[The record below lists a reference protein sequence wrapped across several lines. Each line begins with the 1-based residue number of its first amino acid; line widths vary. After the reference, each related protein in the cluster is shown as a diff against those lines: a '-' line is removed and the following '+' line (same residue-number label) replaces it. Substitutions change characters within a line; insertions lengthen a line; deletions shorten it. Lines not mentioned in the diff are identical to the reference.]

1 MQPPEPVPSRRK
13 LDFPRSEWDKL
24 KKGGCGMTKSAARK
38 SGALFLLLIL
48 ISAPM
53 LADGHL
59 EFNVHYSY
67 WTLNVVRGLVEKM
80 VSDTLES
87 DLKDRFLEQIQ
98 ADYPTLVERSY
109 QQEVNFDAPGH
120 NLGFELRFY
129 PGGRGGSFSLGLAV
143 EQTTMKISFPS
154 VTARLDLVDLN
165 LNETATFNGQ
175 AGGEFIIKPLS
186 FHLNMR
192 WEFLPSRA
200 VSPYLTIGAG
210 ISTSKSFF
218 DARYR
223 YEYSGTLILPDSSS
237 EQYSDSDSKT
247 LRQIRDEH
255 LADGKDFPLN
265 FLPVLQFNLGLRARI
280 SRALSLVADVG
291 IFDGFLFR
299 GGLSFRI

>member
-1 MQPPEPVPSRRK
+1 M
-13 LDFPRSEWDKL
+13 F
-24 KKGGCGMTKSAARK
+24 KSAVRAT
-38 SGALFLLLIL
+38 ATLVVLVLLLSGSL
-48 ISAPM
+48 

-87 DLKDRFLEQIQ
+87 DLKDRFLEKIQ
-98 ADYPTLVERSY
+98 ADYPTLAESGY
-109 QQEVNFDAPGH
+109 QQDVNFDAPGH

-129 PGGRGGSFSLGLAV
+129 PGGRGGAFSLGLAV

-154 VTARLDLVDLN
+154 VNARLDLIDLN
-165 LNETATFNGQ
+165 LNQTATFNGQ
-175 AGGEFIIKPLS
+175 ASGEFIIKPLS

-192 WEFLPSRA
+192 WEFLPSKV

-218 DARYR
+218 DARYS
-223 YEYSGTLILPDSSS
+223 YQYSGTLTLPDSST
-237 EQYSDSDSKT
+237 EQYSDSDSQT
-247 LRQIRDEH
+247 LRQIKDDR
-255 LADGKDFPLN
+255 LAKGKDFPLN
-265 FLPVLQFNLGLRARI
+265 FLPVLQFNLGLRARL
-280 SRALSLVADVG
+280 SRALNLVADVG

>member
-1 MQPPEPVPSRRK
+1 MA
-13 LDFPRSEWDKL
+13 
-24 KKGGCGMTKSAARK
+24 KSTVGKRI
-38 SGALFLLLIL
+38 ALSIIFLLSIFSTPL
-48 ISAPM
+48 

-98 ADYPTLVERSY
+98 ADYPTLVESGY
-109 QQEVNFDAPGH
+109 QQDVNFDAPGH
-120 NLGFELRFY
+120 NIGFELRFY
-129 PGGRGGSFSLGLAV
+129 PGGRGGAFSLGLAV

-154 VTARLDLVDLN
+154 VAARLDLVDLN
-165 LNETATFNGQ
+165 LNQTATFNGQ
-175 AGGEFIIKPLS
+175 ASGEFIIKPLS

-200 VSPYLTIGAG
+200 VSPYLTVGAG

-218 DARYR
+218 DASYH
-223 YEYSGTLILPDSSS
+223 YEYNGTLILPDSST
-237 EQYSDSDSKT
+237 EQYSDSDSRT
-247 LRQIRDEH
+247 LRQIKEER
-255 LADGKDFPLN
+255 LAEGKDFPLN
-265 FLPVLQFNLGLRARI
+265 FLPIFQFNLGLRARL
-280 SRALSLVADVG
+280 SRALNLVADVG

-299 GGLSFRI
+299 GGLSFRL

>member
-1 MQPPEPVPSRRK
+1 MP
-13 LDFPRSEWDKL
+13 
-24 KKGGCGMTKSAARK
+24 KSAVRTL
-38 SGALFLLLIL
+38 GALFVSFMIL
-48 ISAPM
+48 SSPL

-80 VSDTLES
+80 VSDTLEN
-87 DLKDRFLEQIQ
+87 DLKDRFLQQIQ
-98 ADYPTLVERSY
+98 ADHPTLVESGY
-109 QQEVNFDAPGH
+109 QQDVNFDAPGH

-129 PGGRGGSFSLGLAV
+129 PGGRGGAFSLGLAV

-165 LNETATFNGQ
+165 LNQTATFNGQ

-192 WEFLPSRA
+192 WEFLPSK
-200 VSPYLTIGAG
+200 VLSPYLTIGAG

-223 YEYSGTLILPDSSS
+223 YEYSGTLTLPDSST
-237 EQYSDSDSKT
+237 EQYSDSDTKT
-247 LRQIRDEH
+247 LRQIKDER
-255 LADGKDFPLN
+255 LAEGKDFPLN
-265 FLPVLQFNLGLRARI
+265 FLPIFQFNLGLRARL
-280 SRALSLVADVG
+280 SRVLNLVADVG

-299 GGLSFRI
+299 GGISFRI

>member
-1 MQPPEPVPSRRK
+1 MA
-13 LDFPRSEWDKL
+13 
-24 KKGGCGMTKSAARK
+24 KSTVGKRI
-38 SGALFLLLIL
+38 ALSIIFL
-48 ISAPM
+48 ISIFSTPL

-98 ADYPTLVERSY
+98 ADYPTLVESGY
-109 QQEVNFDAPGH
+109 QQDVNFDAPGH
-120 NLGFELRFY
+120 NIGFELRFY
-129 PGGRGGSFSLGLAV
+129 PGGRDGAFSLGLAV

-165 LNETATFNGQ
+165 LNQTATFNGQ

-192 WEFLPSRA
+192 WEFLPSKA

-218 DARYR
+218 DASYR
-223 YEYSGTLILPDSSS
+223 YEYSGTLILPDSST
-237 EQYSDSDSKT
+237 EQYSDSDSRT
-247 LRQIRDEH
+247 LRQIKEER
-255 LADGKDFPLN
+255 LAEGKNFPLN
-265 FLPVLQFNLGLRARI
+265 FLPIFQFNLGLRARL

-299 GGLSFRI
+299 GGLSFRL

>member
-1 MQPPEPVPSRRK
+1 MA
-13 LDFPRSEWDKL
+13 
-24 KKGGCGMTKSAARK
+24 KSAVK
-38 SGALFLLLIL
+38 VTGAIFLLFTLL
-48 ISAPM
+48 STPL

-80 VSDTLES
+80 VSDTLEN

-98 ADYPTLVERSY
+98 ADYPTLVESGY

-143 EQTTMKISFPS
+143 EQTTMKISFPA
-154 VTARLDLVDLN
+154 VTARLDLIDLN
-165 LNETATFNGQ
+165 LNQTATFNSQ

-192 WEFLPSRA
+192 WEFLPSKV

-223 YEYSGTLILPDSSS
+223 YEYSGTLTLPDNST
-237 EQYSDSDSKT
+237 EQYSEAGSKT
-247 LRQIRDEH
+247 LRQIKDER
-255 LADGKDFPLN
+255 LAEGKDFPLN
-265 FLPVLQFNLGLRARI
+265 FLPIFQFNLGLRARL
-280 SRALSLVADVG
+280 SRALNLVADIG

>member
-1 MQPPEPVPSRRK
+1 MAKSTVRK
-13 LDFPRSEWDKL
+13 RI
-24 KKGGCGMTKSAARK
+24 
-38 SGALFLLLIL
+38 ALSIIFLLSIFSTPL
-48 ISAPM
+48 

-98 ADYPTLVERSY
+98 ADYPTLVESGY
-109 QQEVNFDAPGH
+109 QQDVNFDAPGH
-120 NLGFELRFY
+120 NIGFELRFY
-129 PGGRGGSFSLGLAV
+129 PGGRGGAFSLGLAI

-154 VTARLDLVDLN
+154 VAARLDLVDLN
-165 LNETATFNGQ
+165 LNQTATFDGQ
-175 AGGEFIIKPLS
+175 ASGEFIIKPLS

-200 VSPYLTIGAG
+200 VSPYLTVGAG

-218 DARYR
+218 DASYH
-223 YEYSGTLILPDSSS
+223 YEYNGTLILPDSST
-237 EQYSDSDSKT
+237 EQYSDSDSRT
-247 LRQIRDEH
+247 LRQIKEER
-255 LADGKDFPLN
+255 LAEGKDFPLN
-265 FLPVLQFNLGLRARI
+265 FLPIFQFNLGLRARL

-299 GGLSFRI
+299 GGLSFRL